1 MQKMENAEN
10 VRLFTL
16 NANRP
21 LAQAVADQLGMP
33 LGKCTVSHFAD
44 GEIAITIDESV
55 RGREIYVLQSISEP
69 VNTSLMELLIMVDA
83 LRRASAKR
91 INVIVPYYG
100 YARQDRK
107 ARPREPITAKLIAN
121 LLTMDGISRMIVIDL
136 HAPQVQGFFD
146 LPVDH
151 LMAAPTLVRHF
162 LQVGVKD
169 DLVIVAPDHAGV
181 NLVRRFAEL
190 IGGASIAIVDKRTG
204 GNRESRS
211 NEVPST
217 IIGDVRNKTAIIV
230 DDIVDT
236 GSRIATSAALLK
248 RSGARHIYGAATHA
262 VLSGDATERL
272 LDSPLEQLVVTDT
285 IALPDAKRAPGLV
298 QLSVAPLLAQA
309 IIRIHNHQSI
319 HDLYRVN

>member
-1 MQKMENAEN
+1 MQKLENADN

-33 LGKCTVSHFAD
+33 LAKCTVSHFAD
-44 GEIAITIDESV
+44 GEISITIDESV
-55 RGREIYVLQSISEP
+55 RGREVYVLQSISEP
-69 VNTSLMELLIMVDA
+69 VNTNLMELLIMVDA

-91 INVIVPYYG
+91 INVVVPYYG

-107 ARPREPITAKLIAN
+107 ARPREPITAKLVAN
-121 LLTMDGISRMIVIDL
+121 LLTMDGINRMIVIDL

-151 LMAAPTLVRHF
+151 LLAAPTLVRHF
-162 LQVGVKD
+162 LDAGIKD
-169 DLVIVAPDHAGV
+169 NLVIVAPDHAGV

-190 IGGASIAIVDKRTG
+190 IGGVPIAIVDKRTN
-204 GNRESRS
+204 GNREARS
-211 NEVPST
+211 NKVPST
-217 IIGDVRNKTAIIV
+217 IIGDVAGKVAIVV

-236 GSRIATSAALLK
+236 GSRIATSADLLK
-248 RSGARHIYGAATHA
+248 RSGAQKIYGAATHA

-272 LDSPLEQLVVTDT
+272 MASPLEQLVVTDT
-285 IALPDAKRAPGLV
+285 IQIPEDKKAPGLV
-298 QLSVAPLLAQA
+298 QLSVAPLLARA
-309 IIRIHNHQSI
+309 IVRIHNHQSI
-319 HDLYRVN
+319 HDLYHLN